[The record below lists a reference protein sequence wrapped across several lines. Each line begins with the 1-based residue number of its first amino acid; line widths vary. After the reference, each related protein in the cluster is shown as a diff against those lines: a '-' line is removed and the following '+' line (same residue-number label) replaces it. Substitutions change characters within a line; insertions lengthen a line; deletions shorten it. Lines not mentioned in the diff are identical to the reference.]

1 MRLRTGCRVGECEGW
16 RLPEKWRRR
25 LRVSERAS
33 PVVRRLLLIHLLELF
48 YATPQVWI
56 VAGKFCVEISFENV
70 FGELGSDDPGAHAEY
85 VVVFN
90 ALVGTICVVTEG
102 RAHSAHFVDGN
113 RGANSG
119 ATDHDAAL
127 TSSGQDFVGEGL
139 GNIGEI
145 DGVSVVHADIFHG
158 VSPGLKCLDQRPL
171 QRESCMVAAYDEFPF
186 CGVVGGCL
194 SVNGEQRSGGHA
206 ADEAASGNGVIGHL
220 SSLEEFYSR
229 LRRTHRMLWSALYGG
244 PEAD

>member
-85 VVVFN
+85 VDVVVFN

-145 DGVSVVHADIFHG
+145 DGVSVVHADIFHA
-158 VSPGLKCLDQRPL
+158 VAPGLKYLDEGPL
-171 QRESCMVAAYDEFPF
+171 QWEPCMVAAYYELPF
-186 CGVVGGCL
+186 CGAVGGRLGVHCQ
-194 SVNGEQRSGGHA
+194 QRRGGHA
-206 ADEAASGNGVIGHL
+206 ADEAASGDGVVGH
-220 SSLEEFYSR
+220 SISFERFNSIIR
-229 LRRTHRMLWSALYGG
+229 CIRCV
-244 PEAD
+244 